1 MTAKPRSERFVA
13 MMDNAIWAT
22 WYDLPDDLSPAR
34 RDEYFDW
41 LHGTYL
47 PEMQARPGIAWA
59 AHYENDGGGE
69 GMAAVRDNFPQTD
82 DIKGLG
88 DGTQY
93 VMLAGAG
100 EAWTFFAP
108 SIVEDEAALTGTAR
122 DMLDLRR
129 GLRTC
134 VFSVYA
140 SVNGPEIH
148 TRAKGTT
155 PAPAIQMGSFR
166 AMDLE
171 TEFDTAAWYAQYR
184 LPAMARM
191 PGCVATR
198 VMVSVAGWAKYSILY
213 EFTSLDARMKNFEEP
228 HEALALDE
236 KEWSGRVI
244 RRLYHTAGS
253 PIVGRRIWPPVEGE

>member
-1 MTAKPRSERFVA
+1 

-22 WYDLPDDLSPAR
+22 WYDLPDDG
-34 RDEYFDW
+34 RDGFLDW
-41 LHGTYL
+41 LHGDYL
-47 PEMQARPGIAWA
+47 PGLQARPGIAWA

-69 GMAAVRDNFPQTD
+69 GMAAVRAAFPD
-82 DIKGLG
+82 GADMAGLG

-93 VMLAGAG
+93 VMLVGAG
-100 EAWTFFAP
+100 EAWTFLAP
-108 SIVEDEAALTGTAR
+108 SVVEEQAGLTGKAR
-122 DMLDLRR
+122 DMLDLRT

-134 VFSVYA
+134 IFSVYA

-148 TRAKGTT
+148 TRTKGTT

-166 AMDLE
+166 AMDVE
-171 TEFDTAAWYAQYR
+171 TEFDTGAWYAQYR

-213 EFTSLDARMKNFEEP
+213 EFTSLEDRMKSFEEP

-244 RRLYHTAGS
+244 RRLYYTPGS
-253 PIVGRRIWPPVEGE
+253 PIVGRRIWPPVE